1 MAKFKITRSALFTA
15 GICDEIQSLTGAS
28 TATAITNHGV
38 TKITIASGTES
49 ATVAQLVYQLAAPIA
64 GVHKYIVADVNTTKT
79 VQIRTNSSVCTFF
92 GSTKNALAYSTV
104 ISDPPLP
111 IHLIGG
117 STAQWIV
124 VNGLGTTGSVTVA
137 GATA

>member
-49 ATVAQLVYQLAAPIA
+49 ATVAQLVYYED
-64 GVHKYIVADVNTTKT
+64 GADSHQFVGLH
-79 VQIRTNSSVCTFF
+79 VFRFDEERARLF
-92 GSTKNALAYSTV
+92 D
-104 ISDPPLP
+104 SD
-111 IHLIGG
+111 
-117 STAQWIV
+117 
-124 VNGLGTTGSVTVA
+124 
-137 GATA
+137 